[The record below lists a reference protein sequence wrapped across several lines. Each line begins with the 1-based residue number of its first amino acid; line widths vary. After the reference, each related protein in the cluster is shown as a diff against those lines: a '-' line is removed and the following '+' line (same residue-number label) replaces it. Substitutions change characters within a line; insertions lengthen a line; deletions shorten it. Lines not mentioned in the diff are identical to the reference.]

1 MDYSVIHL
9 LNNWHRALCSISRTA
24 KTQLT
29 FKVLRVQVVD
39 QVLEKEELALLV
51 HWVSCGEID
60 THEEQKRYT
69 SEAFHI
75 RSFFID
81 P

>member
-9 LNNWHRALCSISRTA
+9 LNNWDRALRSISRTA
-24 KTQLT
+24 KTQLI

-60 THEEQKRYT
+60 TKRT
-69 SEAFHI
+69 KTLHI
-75 RSFFID
+75 RSIPHQIFFY
-81 P
+81 